1 MRCEKIH
8 NRKGN
13 KMVIGV
19 PKEIKPE
26 EYRVGMLPETVSM
39 LVKKGHRVLV
49 ESNIGEGINVTDKQ
63 YAQAGAEVCDNPAD
77 IWKSGLIVK
86 VKEPLPSEYSFF
98 REGQIIFTFFHFAS
112 NPEMTGVLLKKR
124 LNCFAYELVEK
135 NGHLPVLTPMSEIA
149 GKLAVH
155 QGAKYLEK
163 GYGGKGICLSGATGV
178 KKSKVV
184 IIGGGVVGTNAAKVA
199 AGMGADVVIM
209 DISQEKIRSLKK
221 TMRGCRAIL
230 SNSENIR
237 KEIRDADVVIGAVLV
252 SGAKA
257 PRVLT
262 RDDLKIME
270 EGTVMV
276 DVAIDQGGC
285 FETSHPT
292 THKEPIYKKDGI
304 IHYCV
309 ANIPGIV
316 PRTST
321 YALVA
326 ATTPYIMLLA
336 DYGTAAS
343 QKSKPLDRGYALA
356 NGRILHKSLKK

>member
-1 MRCEKIH
+1 
-8 NRKGN
+8 
-13 KMVIGV
+13 MVIGV

-49 ESNIGEGINVTDKQ
+49 ERYAGAGINTADKL
-63 YAQAGAEVCDNPAD
+63 YEQAGAEICNNPAD
-77 IWKSGLIVK
+77 IWQSDLIIK

-112 NPEMTGVLLKKR
+112 NQKMTGFLLEKGV
-124 LNCFAYELVEK
+124 NCFAYELVEK
-135 NGHLPVLTPMSEIA
+135 NGHLPILASMSEIA

-163 GYGGKGICLSGATGV
+163 EYGGKGICLSGAQGL

-199 AGMGADVVIM
+199 CGMGADVVIM
-209 DISQEKIRSLKK
+209 DISQEKVRSLKK
-221 TMRGCRAIL
+221 TMRGCRVIL
-230 SNSENIR
+230 STREDIR

-270 EGTVMV
+270 EGTVIV

-321 YALVA
+321 FALVA
-326 ATTPYIMLLA
+326 ATTPYIILLA
-336 DYGTAAS
+336 DYGAAAA
-343 QKSKPLDRGYALA
+343 QKSIPLGRGYALA
-356 NGRILHKSLKK
+356 GGEILHKSLKKINLQ

>member
-1 MRCEKIH
+1 
-8 NRKGN
+8 
-13 KMVIGV
+13 MVIGV
-19 PKEIKPE
+19 PREIKPE
-26 EYRVGMLPETVSM
+26 EYRVGILPETVSM
-39 LVKKGHRVLV
+39 LVKKSHRVLV
-49 ESNIGEGINVTDKQ
+49 ESNAGAGINAANKL
-63 YAQAGAEVCDNPAD
+63 YEKAGAEIRDNPAD
-77 IWKSGLIVK
+77 IWKSELIVK
-86 VKEPLPSEYSFF
+86 VKEPLPSEYIFF
-98 REGQIIFTFFHFAS
+98 REGQAIFTFFHFAC
-112 NPEMTGVLLKKR
+112 NPEMTEVLLKKR

-135 NGHLPVLTPMSEIA
+135 NGHLPVLAPMSEIA

-163 GYGGKGICLSGATGV
+163 EYGGKGICLSGAKGV

-184 IIGGGVVGTNAAKVA
+184 VIGGGVVGTNAARVA
-199 AGMGADVVIM
+199 SGMGADVVIM
-209 DISQEKIRSLKK
+209 DISPEKVRSLKK
-221 TMRGCRAIL
+221 TAKGCRVIP

-237 KEIRDADVVIGAVLV
+237 REIRDADVVIGAVLV

-262 RDDLKIME
+262 RGDLKIME
-270 EGTVMV
+270 EGTVIV

-285 FETSHPT
+285 FETSVPT

-304 IHYCV
+304 VHYCV

-326 ATTPYIMLLA
+326 ATTPYILLLA
-336 DYGTAAS
+336 DYGTDAAK
-343 QKSKPLDRGYALA
+343 KSKPLGRGYALA
-356 NGRILHKSLKK
+356 GGEILHESLKKM